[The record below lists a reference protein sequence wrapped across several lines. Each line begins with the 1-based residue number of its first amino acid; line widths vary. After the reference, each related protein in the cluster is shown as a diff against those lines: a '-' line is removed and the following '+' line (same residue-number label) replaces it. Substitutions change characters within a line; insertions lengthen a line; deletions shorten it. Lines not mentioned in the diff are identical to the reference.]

1 MMSDAKLAW
10 RNLWR
15 NRKRTF
21 ITVLTIMMAVI
32 LTAFMSSLQE
42 GTYSRMIDNMVRFY
56 SGYLQISHA
65 DFWESGSI
73 NDSFEPADSLF
84 DIIDDMEEISLVTKR
99 IESFTLISFGTNTK
113 GCSLIGIDVENEDRI
128 TNLSSWIS

>member
-99 IESFTLISFGTNTK
+99 IESFTLISK
-113 GCSLIGIDVENEDRI
+113 L
-128 TNLSSWIS
+128 